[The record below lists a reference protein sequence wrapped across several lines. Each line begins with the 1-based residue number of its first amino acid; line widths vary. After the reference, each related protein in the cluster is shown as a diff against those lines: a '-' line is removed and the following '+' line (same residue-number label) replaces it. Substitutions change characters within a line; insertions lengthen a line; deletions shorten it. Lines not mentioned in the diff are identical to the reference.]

1 MARSSMT
8 RNLAVLAVLA
18 AIGALTVGTY
28 KLGAAL
34 LGAGAGA
41 PRLHNQVWIE
51 RLPVDDRDMI
61 HHLVL
66 VDDEGERF
74 GAFGKSSQWRHFVE
88 LFRWAR
94 EDARLTLLLPQ
105 ERRRLDLGVKVWE
118 CAGEAPAPFQLCL
131 ELSNK
136 RKTMRYYSRHDWSL
150 DGADSLAA
158 VTAAHPE
165 LARVLELPA
174 ATPALDAE
182 FAAGFTVTDDTLSD
196 ALAE

>member
-8 RNLAVLAVLA
+8 RNLAALA
-18 AIGALTVGTY
+18 AIGALAVGSY
-28 KLGAAL
+28 KLATAVFGEAAS
-34 LGAGAGA
+34 A

-51 RLPVDDRDMI
+51 RLPTDDRDMI
-61 HHLVL
+61 HHLVMI
-66 VDDEGERF
+66 DEDGERF

-94 EDARLTLLLPQ
+94 EENRLTLLLPQ
-105 ERRRLDLGVKVWE
+105 DRKRLELGVKVWE

-150 DGADSLAA
+150 DGADSIAA
-158 VTAAHPE
+158 LKTNHPE
-165 LARVLELPA
+165 LGQALELPA
-174 ATPALDAE
+174 PAPVLDAAEFTLVDEE
-182 FAAGFTVTDDTLSD
+182 FA
-196 ALAE
+196 E

>member
-8 RNLAVLAVLA
+8 RNIAALAAVGALAV
-18 AIGALTVGTY
+18 GSY
-28 KLGAAL
+28 KLGEAVFGEAAS
-34 LGAGAGA
+34 A

-51 RLPVDDRDMI
+51 RLPTDDRDMI
-61 HHLVL
+61 HHLVMI
-66 VDDEGERF
+66 DEDGERF

-94 EDARLTLLLPQ
+94 EDNRLTLLLPQ
-105 ERRRLDLGVKVWE
+105 ERKRLDLGVKVWE

-136 RKTMRYYSRHDWSL
+136 RQTMRYYSRHDWSL

-158 VTAAHPE
+158 LKTDHPE
-165 LARVLELPA
+165 LAQALEMPA
-174 ATPALDAE
+174 PAPLLDAAE
-182 FAAGFTVTDDTLSD
+182 FIAADEAF
-196 ALAE
+196 AE